1 VRDVPLWCVTKWY
14 KVSRRAAGV
23 LSASGLRQMRAVA
36 NHAPF
41 IAIAVDA
48 LALPGLDALFELKP
62 SAGAHAGFD
71 GGA

>member
-1 VRDVPLWCVTKWY
+1 
-14 KVSRRAAGV
+14 
-23 LSASGLRQMRAVA
+23 MRAVA